1 MLVNL
6 LAEAGRLVNKLG
18 PCCDGPTDCNL
29 ENERAR
35 SEGGKSELI
44 RACRG
49 LSERS
54 SDRVSFDTNLLGCL
68 PLDSGQGL
76 NGPPSPH
83 EHGRTRVETK
93 SVAVKHLSVYLN
105 V

>member
-29 ENERAR
+29 
-35 SEGGKSELI
+35 
-44 RACRG
+44 
-49 LSERS
+49 
-54 SDRVSFDTNLLGCL
+54 LGCL

-76 NGPPSPH
+76 NGPPSPN

-93 SVAVKHLSVYLN
+93 SVAVKHLSVYSN